1 MYVCMYSCV
10 QQELGP
16 AGNPGLRLG
25 GALPFSSTASV
36 QSCVLLHSLPT
47 PTGLFLFHSSPTLS
61 SVNNPSP
68 PPQIWPQPHSLDMQS
83 PLSHG
88 SASCIEEAA
97 AKSNSDQP
105 RHTNLHP
112 GVHPSACHGGPKR
125 HMTPPQL
132 SASGL
137 RELLGWRP
145 LAAYYAPPFV
155 TTPPKEVLKPE
166 KQPVLRRGCAVP
178 PRPASH
184 PTNFSIQR
192 LKRKI
197 EGLRHAARY
206 RRLNSP
212 QRKRKGSWS
221 S

>member
-1 MYVCMYSCV
+1 
-10 QQELGP
+10 
-16 AGNPGLRLG
+16 
-25 GALPFSSTASV
+25 
-36 QSCVLLHSLPT
+36 
-47 PTGLFLFHSSPTLS
+47 
-61 SVNNPSP
+61 
-68 PPQIWPQPHSLDMQS
+68 MQS

-112 GVHPSACHGGPKR
+112 GVHPSACRGGPKR

-184 PTNFSIQR
+184 PTKFSIQR
-192 LKRKI
+192 LKRKSKDCGMQLVI
-197 EGLRHAARY
+197 GGSTAHRGRGRVTGRLSPPPPAPDLDGTMCIASCFLGPGLLDPIGSEVVGSVERVFSSPLCHSACLKTDRVKFTQ
-206 RRLNSP
+206 P
-212 QRKRKGSWS
+212 QRRGMQADLAGLGHM
-221 S
+221 